1 MSNCSP
7 SEVIR
12 VARFISVFWTFKISP
27 QQVVDILLWSTKLV
41 DSYILDY
48 TYSGRARPGWLN
60 LLVHCNPLIPFLHF
74 VTLDLLFLHCYAAR
88 RQEEHPVYKKLSD
101 EVLVW
106 LSVCSEVQIVCIW
119 SSWCHCIPR
128 LHHISFQSRLVLPFW
143 YRLTQV
149 VLEKRPWNGCSSSK
163 GKGSP
168 YSITERRVP
177 ELIPVLGSQPAGE
190 VNHKP
195 ENPTVGCHYFPSGL
209 QLPPQPLRG
218 LLPIFLLGEQR
229 HNGCKQF
236 A

>member
-12 VARFISVFWTFKISP
+12 VARFISVFWTVKISP

-48 TYSGRARPGWLN
+48 TYSCRARPGWLN
-60 LLVHCNPLIPFLHF
+60 LLVHCNPLIPFLCF
-74 VTLDLLFLHCYAAR
+74 VTLDLLFLRHGVR
-88 RQEEHPVYKKLSD
+88 KSIRSVKNW
-101 EVLVW
+101 VLR

-128 LHHISFQSRLVLPFW
+128 LHHISFQSRLFYLSDTVLP
-143 YRLTQV
+143 RLSWKRGREMDV
-149 VLEKRPWNGCSSSK
+149 VVVKVKC
-163 GKGSP
+163 SP

-218 LLPIFLLGEQR
+218 MLPIFLLGEQR